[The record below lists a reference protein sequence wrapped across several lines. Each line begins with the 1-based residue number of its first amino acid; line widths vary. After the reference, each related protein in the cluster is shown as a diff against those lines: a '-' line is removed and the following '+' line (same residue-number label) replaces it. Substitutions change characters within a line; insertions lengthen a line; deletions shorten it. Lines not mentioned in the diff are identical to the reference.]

1 MNFIRRLLIILCCL
15 LCCTPTYAA
24 REGQT
29 DPGATQLREP
39 IGTVYSLSATVDTA
53 MRNYPT
59 LRRAR
64 ARLGQSGAE
73 VSLARTAYLPQLDVL
88 AQEVRTTTNN
98 VAGTIFPQPLNV
110 IPTQTGQANDTS
122 SFKSVF
128 ANNYGTNFSWMLYDW
143 GQRHSSVVVARDQVA
158 QATENIKLTELDVAA
173 AAAGAYLANVETKV
187 TIKAQQATVD
197 RMQAW
202 DLVVHTLVDKG
213 LRAGVDAAR
222 ADADLSNAKI
232 LLIESERAAQLAG
245 VDLAET
251 MGMAGVQIAID
262 DTPWTKRQVER
273 TPFKGFNP
281 ELHPLALL
289 RSAEVDTAHAKII
302 AVQKSYRPR
311 LWFHS
316 GIWSRGSGS
325 RIDAHPVLDGI
336 LPQNANY
343 VVGFGIDF
351 PILNYY
357 PIKAKERGARQ
368 NEIAEHA
375 NYDLAIQEITRN
387 NARARVLLDN
397 ARRLANET
405 PVLITAAKDNET
417 KAFERYRV
425 GLSNILEVAEAQRIL
440 QNALVQDGVA
450 QVRIWRS
457 ILAAAYANGDLRP
470 FLELAKQAEAPS
482 K

>member
-1 MNFIRRLLIILCCL
+1 MIFYRWLLIILCCL
-15 LCCTPTYAA
+15 FCCAPTHAA
-24 REGQT
+24 RESQIE
-29 DPGATQLREP
+29 PNATQLREP
-39 IGTVYSLSATVDTA
+39 IGAVYSLSATVDTA

-64 ARLGQSGAE
+64 AKLGQRGAD
-73 VSLARTAYLPQLDVL
+73 VSLAKTAYLPQLDVL
-88 AQEVRTTTNN
+88 AQEVLTTTNN

-110 IPTQTGQANDTS
+110 VPTQTGPANDTS
-122 SFKSVF
+122 SMKSVF
-128 ANNYGTNFSWMLYDW
+128 ANSYGTNFSWMIYDW
-143 GQRHSSVVVARDQVA
+143 GQRHSTVVVARSQVA
-158 QATENIKLTELDVAA
+158 QANEDIKLTELDVAA
-173 AAAGAYLANVETKV
+173 ASAGAYLANVETKV

-202 DLVVHTLVDKG
+202 NLVVHTLVDKG

-232 LLIESERAAQLAG
+232 LLIESERAAQLAS

-251 MGMAGVQIAID
+251 MGLAGTPITID
-262 DTPWTKRQVER
+262 DTPWTKRQVQNP
-273 TPFKGFNP
+273 PFKGFNA

-289 RSAEVDTAHAKII
+289 RSAEVDTAHAQII
-302 AVQKSYRPR
+302 QIEKSYRPR

-325 RIDAHPVLDGI
+325 RIDAHPVADGT

-351 PILNYY
+351 PIMNYY

-368 NEIAEHA
+368 NELAEHA

-405 PVLITAAKDNET
+405 PVLITAARDNEM
-417 KAFERYRV
+417 KASERYRV
-425 GLSNILEVAEAQRIL
+425 GLSNVLEVAEAQRIL
-440 QNALVQDGVA
+440 QNALVQDAVA
-450 QVRIWRS
+450 QVRIWRAL
-457 ILAAAYANGDLRP
+457 LAAAYANGDLKP
-470 FLELAKQAEAPS
+470 FMELAKQTEASS